1 MGWNRALQKNDVSSS
16 EKLFFRTCL
25 DCFQSTQNQ
34 YVGRLGDLKH
44 CFPQWFGENWI
55 LAENQLFKLRK
66 VFFSHAWTASN
77 RTWNIVYPVT
87 WWKERRRESKLR
99 PSSVKPRQAAHY
111 ATGALLSRNFA
122 PECLYLL
129 WLQRAGCSMVYREAL
144 KKCFLHTNLM
154 KLRQARLCKKTTFQA
169 LFFFRM
175 PLVKSANSTSL
186 PRLSSLQIV
195 QMHAIHN

>member
-1 MGWNRALQKNDVSSS
+1 MVLQYGMKPGFA
-16 EKLFFRTCL
+16 EKQFLKLRKVFFFRTCL
-25 DCFQSTQNQ
+25 DCVQSTQNQ

-87 WWKERRRESKLR
+87 WWKKRRRESKLR
-99 PSSVKPRQAAHY
+99 PSSVKPRQAGHY

-144 KKCFLHTNLM
+144 KKCFCTLTLWTQTSPALQKNNFSGS
-154 KLRQARLCKKTTFQA
+154 KK
-169 LFFFRM
+169 LFF
-175 PLVKSANSTSL
+175 A
-186 PRLSSLQIV
+186 
-195 QMHAIHN
+195 H